1 MNYKYEGDT
10 MIKICNYNEYYNE
23 VSEYLSNK
31 GIDFDSEECLGRC
44 DLCHSGA
51 FVQYNEEF
59 IADKNA
65 ELLILKLETLNI
77 L

>member
-1 MNYKYEGDT
+1 
-10 MIKICNYNEYYNE
+10 MIKICSNNEYYNE

-31 GIDFDSEECLGRC
+31 DIDFNSEECLGRC

-51 FVQYNEEF
+51 FVQYKEGF
-59 IADKNA
+59 IADENV

-77 L
+77 LQV